1 MAGMQKTILTIVAV
15 ALVGCASPAFISD
28 PSNPQNI
35 IVEKA
40 IRETLKKPKGE
51 LTKADLVKV
60 TSLNLANSHI
70 TDEGLKQVATL
81 KNLTRLSLVNC
92 KQYSDV
98 GLKEVAKLKNLTY
111 LNLASAEITEVGL
124 KEVAKLGKL
133 NYLNL
138 SYIDVTDAGLKEVA
152 KLEKLTVL
160 AMYQSGHY
168 ITVAGYMEM
177 AKLKNLTELYLGY
190 HKITDAGLEELA
202 KLKKLTSLNLPFC
215 RQITKAGVAELQKA
229 LPKCSIASNPTK

>member
-28 PSNPQNI
+28 PSNPQNV

-60 TSLNLANSHI
+60 TSLNLANDNI

-81 KNLTRLSLVNC
+81 KNLTRLSLEHC
-92 KQYSDV
+92 KQYTDV
-98 GLKEVAKLKNLTY
+98 SLKEVAKLKNLTY
-111 LNLASAEITEVGL
+111 LQLDYAKITDVGL
-124 KEVAKLGKL
+124 KEVAKL
-133 NYLNL
+133 NNL
-138 SYIDVTDAGLKEVA
+138 TELWVSYIDITDEGLKEIA
-152 KLEKLTVL
+152 KLKKLT
-160 AMYQSGHY
+160 
-168 ITVAGYMEM
+168 
-177 AKLKNLTELYLGY
+177 KLKNLTRLDLGY
-190 HKITDAGLEELA
+190 HKITDDGLKELA
-202 KLKKLTSLNLPFC
+202 KLENLTSLNLNYC
-215 RQITKAGVAELQKA
+215 RQTTKAGVAELQKA

>member
-28 PSNPQNI
+28 PSNPQNV

-60 TSLNLANSHI
+60 TSLNLANDNI

-81 KNLTRLSLVNC
+81 KNLTRLSLEHC
-92 KQYSDV
+92 KQYTDV
-98 GLKEVAKLKNLTY
+98 GLKEVAKLKSLTY
-111 LNLASAEITEVGL
+111 LQLDYAKITDVGL
-124 KEVAKLGKL
+124 TEVAKL
-133 NYLNL
+133 NNL
-138 SYIDVTDAGLKEVA
+138 TELWVSYIAITDAGLEELA
-152 KLEKLTVL
+152 KLEKLTKL
-160 AMYQSGHY
+160 IPYQSGHY
-168 ITVAGYMEM
+168 ITVAGYKEM
-177 AKLKNLTELYLGY
+177 AKLKNLTRLDLGY
-190 HKITDAGLEELA
+190 HPINDAGLKELA
-202 KLKKLTSLNLPFC
+202 KLKNLTSLNLNYC
-215 RQITKAGVAELQKA
+215 RQTTKAGVAELQKA